1 MLRLPTRSGAEL
13 LALWRTLRRVRAE
26 DQRKHVRRPV
36 HIAAKINVGQS
47 LRDGTVLDIS
57 DSGARIAVKTSREV
71 PDKVVICMTPRGSPI
86 RPCRV
91 IWRSDTEIGVE
102 FLDTSTE

>member
-13 LALWRTLRRVRAE
+13 LAWGRMLRRVRAE
-26 DQRKHVRRPV
+26 DQRKHTRRPV
-36 HIAAKINVGQS
+36 HIAAKMNVGRS
-47 LRDGTVLDIS
+47 LRDCAVLDIS
-57 DSGARIAVKTSREV
+57 DNGARIAVERSQEV
-71 PDKVVICMTPRGSPI
+71 PDEITICMSPRGFPI

-102 FLDTSTE
+102 FIAASAE